1 MKGVTDMF
9 NILELSC
16 TSDISSCC
24 SDYGVATYLFII
36 KNILNVVHIIVPIIL
51 MVMGVVGF
59 IQMMVSPDDPQKKKS
74 KSLYNKFI
82 AAIIVFFIPYI
93 MDLIFQM
100 TSFSGLTPETL
111 NFAGCYQ
118 AADDVVTQMRETEEY
133 DAFSPRKKTKV
144 KYDID
149 LNVIDKEIEKEDEKN
164 SSDIKGTKEGRRI
177 VKYAQKF
184 IGNKYVYGGTSLTN
198 GVDCSGFTKKVYGHF
213 GYYLPRTS
221 SAQATAGKKVSSL
234 NEAQAGDL
242 IYYGNH
248 VAIYEGNGKVIHASN
263 SAPYPKGGIKES
275 TATYRTILAIRRI
288 I

>member
-1 MKGVTDMF
+1 MF

-16 TSDISSCC
+16 TSDIGSCC
-24 SDYGVATYLFII
+24 SDYGIATFLFIM
-36 KNILNVVHIIVPIIL
+36 KNVLNLIHIIVPIIL
-51 MVMGVVGF
+51 IVMGIIGF
-59 IQMMVSPDDPQKKKS
+59 VQMTISPDDPQKKKS

-82 AAIIVFFIPYI
+82 AAVIVFFIPYI
-93 MDLIFQM
+93 MDLIVYM
-100 TSFSGLTPETL
+100 ASFSGLVPESL

-118 AADDVVTQMRETEEY
+118 AADDIVTQMRETEEY
-133 DAFSPRKKTKV
+133 DAFSAKKKTKV
-144 KYDID
+144 KFDID
-149 LNVIDKEIEKEDEKN
+149 LNVLNEEVDEDDKNQKN
-164 SSDIKGTKEGRRI
+164 GNVKGTKEGKRI
-177 VKYAQKF
+177 VKYAKKF

-198 GVDCSGFTKKVYGHF
+198 GIDCSGFTMRVYEKF

-221 SAQATAGKKVSSL
+221 ASQSQAGRAVSSL

-242 IYYGNH
+242 IYYGH
-248 VAIYEGNGKVIHASN
+248 HIAIYEGNGKVVHASN